1 MEMNYIQFG
10 KGDRTMVILP
20 GLSLKP
26 IAESAKS
33 VKSAYKC
40 FNNDYTVYLFDRRS
54 DIGEEYDIAQMADDT
69 LAKIDEMG
77 LKDIYLFGVSQ
88 GGMIAQRMV
97 LKRPELFK
105 KLMLASTASRFDDSK
120 ASEWIALAEEK
131 DAKKL
136 TQTFSKLI
144 YSPQTYR
151 KFKPFLA
158 LMYKGMTEEDLRKF
172 SVYAKGCL
180 GFDVSAQVKQIQIP
194 TLILGSIKDQV
205 IAPKEMIFLHEQL
218 PESEIYL
225 YEDYS
230 HAVYDEAEDF
240 KERIMTFFAK

>member
-26 IAESAKS
+26 IADSAKS
-33 VKSAYKC
+33 VKTAYKC

-54 DIGEEYDIAQMADDT
+54 DIGEEYDIAQMAEDT
-69 LAKIDEMG
+69 LAKIDELG

-88 GGMIAQRMV
+88 GGMIAQMIA
-97 LKRPELFK
+97 LKRPDLIK
-105 KLMLASTASRFDDSK
+105 KMVLASTASHFDDRK
-120 ASEWIALAEEK
+120 AEDWIALAEEK

-136 TQTFSKLI
+136 VQTFSKLI
-144 YSPQTYR
+144 YSPATYR

-158 LMYKGMTEEDLRKF
+158 LMYKDMNEEDLRKF
-172 SVYAKGCL
+172 AVYAKGCL
-180 GFDVSAQVKQIQIP
+180 GFDVSDKANEIQIP

-218 PESEIYL
+218 PDSEIYL

-230 HAVYDEAEDF
+230 HAVYDEADDF
-240 KERIMTFFAK
+240 KERIMNFFQK

>member
-1 MEMNYIQFG
+1 MEMNCIQFG
-10 KGDRTMVILP
+10 KGDKTMVILP

-26 IAESAKS
+26 IADSAKS
-33 VKSAYKC
+33 VKTAYKC
-40 FNNDYTVYLFDRRS
+40 FNDDYTVYLFDRRS
-54 DIGEEYDIAQMADDT
+54 DIGEEYGIDQMAEDT

-88 GGMIAQRMV
+88 GGMIAQTMV
-97 LKRPELFK
+97 LKKPELFK
-105 KLMLASTASRFDDSK
+105 KMVLASTASRFDDSK

-136 TQTFSKLI
+136 TQAFSKLI

-158 LMYKGMTEEDLRKF
+158 FMYKGMTEEDLRKF

-180 GFDVSAQVKQIQIP
+180 GFDVSGQVKGIAIP
-194 TLILGSIKDQV
+194 TLVLGSIKDQV

-218 PESEIYL
+218 PDSEIYL

-230 HAVYDEAEDF
+230 HAVYDEADDF
-240 KERIMTFFAK
+240 KERIMNFFQK